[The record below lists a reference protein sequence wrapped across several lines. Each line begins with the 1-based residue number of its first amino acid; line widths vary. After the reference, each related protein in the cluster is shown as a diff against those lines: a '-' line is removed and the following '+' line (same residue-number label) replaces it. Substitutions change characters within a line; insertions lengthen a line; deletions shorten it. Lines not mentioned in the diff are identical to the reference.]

1 MLKSLDTVILWVREI
16 KTMEYFEIPDGKI
29 TKRQHYVP
37 RAYLKNFSF
46 DQQNPPHVYVVFS
59 NGKESQPVS
68 IEKICC
74 QSYLYD
80 QIAVD
85 SDSGA
90 HIFIAPNEIEHIFSK
105 NESKYADIISKLT
118 DDLQEKN
125 DFELTVEEIKILQGF
140 MSSLLWRNPNF
151 VHISN
156 CVVDKLFAQDP
167 EFIRNIQNAVPDVPP
182 NVAISYAAN
191 EFLKEFLF
199 LSTLAMAK
207 TMEDSRF
214 CIFRTSDS
222 VFVTSDMPVVNIYG
236 EEQGIHY
243 DLVGMPI
250 TPELFV
256 AFIDAECD
264 IPKVLPIDSRI
275 VRRINSRQQKPK
287 STLISNRKELLSYID
302 SSYDYEE
309 DDDEEQFMQLLEPD
323 KETIL
328 KEYREIMDSERIKY
342 WK

>member
-1 MLKSLDTVILWVREI
+1 
-16 KTMEYFEIPDGKI
+16 MELFDISEEQI

-37 RAYLKNFSF
+37 KVYLKYFSV
-46 DQQNPPHVYVVFS
+46 DEERTPHVYAVFP
-59 NGKESQPVS
+59 NGKEPQKVS

-85 SDSGA
+85 SESGA
-90 HIFIAPNEIEHIFSK
+90 HIFIAPNELERIFSK
-105 NESKYADIISKLT
+105 NESKYAELISRLT
-118 DDLQEKN
+118 DDLLEKN
-125 DFELTVEEIKILQGF
+125 DYELTVEELKMLQGF
-140 MSSLLWRNPNF
+140 MSSLLFRNPNF

-156 CVVDKLFAQDP
+156 CVVDRIFAQDP
-167 EFIRNIQNAVPDVPP
+167 EFIRNIQHAAPDVPS
-182 NVAISYAAN
+182 NVAISYTAN
-191 EFLKEFLF
+191 EFLKKFLF
-199 LSTLAMAK
+199 LSTLTMAK

-222 VFVTSDMPVVNIYG
+222 VFVTSDVPVVNIYG
-236 EEQGIHY
+236 EKQGIQY

-256 AFIDAECD
+256 AFVDAECD
-264 IPKVLPIDSRI
+264 IPKVLLIDSRS
-275 VRRINSRQQKPK
+275 VRRINSRQQKTK

-302 SSYDYEE
+302 SSYDYGEE
-309 DDDEEQFMQLLEPD
+309 DDEAQFMQLLEPD